1 MKRTVSMIG
10 NAHLDPVW
18 LWPWQEGYQEVKA
31 TFQSALD
38 RMEENADF
46 IFTCACADYYRWVE
60 ENDPAMFEQVRR
72 RVQEGRWAIVGGMW
86 IQPDMNTPSGECIA
100 RQLLYSQRYFK
111 ERFGMTAKVGYN
123 VDTFGHNGMTP
134 QLLRRAGIDSYVWM
148 RPGMQEN
155 ARIPEGTLIWE
166 GLDGSRV
173 TAFRIPDAYCTH
185 REEDR
190 KIDTTLA
197 WADRLG
203 QPVMCFYGVGNHGGG
218 PTKKSL
224 GLIDAYR
231 REAPRGGEVAYASP
245 DDFFRTVAQS
255 GVALPVWR
263 GELQHHASGCYS
275 ATSLIKALNRKTES
289 ALTRSEKFGALSSAL
304 TGHRAGSLRQG
315 WENLLFNQF
324 HDILCGCSIGEAY
337 EDARVQLG
345 EAQSIAAREEN
356 FALQKISWQIDTL
369 QGVPGRKRS
378 KESHFAL
385 WELDGL
391 GTPLIV
397 FNPHPYEVAAPVQ
410 VYGGVKHITDENGA
424 ETPVQIVRASRT
436 NGADKWDSLFVAK
449 VPALGYRLYW
459 VYLGEIGQTTHGDDR
474 PLLTPADNPVS
485 EASPLK
491 ASACRLENDKIALT
505 IDEKTGMPRSLI
517 HKASGKE
524 TLTAPARAQ
533 LFDVSHCDTWAH
545 MVFKFDKAG
554 ECFGESRCTVVENGP
569 VRATLRVT
577 TRCGESTLTQ
587 DYSLTAEGDQI
598 EVRARLDMQKPL
610 HMLKFC
616 YPVAAEN
623 PVARAEVAYGYVER
637 PCDGC
642 EETAHRWM
650 HLGNDAIGL
659 GIVNDGKYSFSAPE
673 NELRFTVANT
683 SVYAD
688 HYGQQHRDEDCRH
701 ADMGL
706 QEFRYALVPCA
717 ASWQEA
723 GLPRRGEVLN
733 QGLVS
738 TAETYHWGK
747 LPAHYEGLR
756 IEAENVSL
764 GALKRSE
771 EDDGWVLRL
780 NETMGRPVCA
790 RIHAPML
797 GRDFQVEL
805 APRSLKTLLL
815 PDDAALPPREVLLT
829 EWEG

>member
-1 MKRTVSMIG
+1 MIHMIG
-10 NAHLDPVW
+10 NAHIDPVW
-18 LWPWQEGYQEVKA
+18 FWHWQEGVQEVLA
-31 TFQSALD
+31 TFRSALD
-38 RMEENADF
+38 RIGETPNF
-46 IFTCACADYYRWVE
+46 IFTAACACYYKWVE
-60 ENDPAMFEQVRR
+60 EIDPNMFREIQERVR
-72 RVQEGRWAIVGGMW
+72 QGRWKIVGGMW
-86 IQPDMNTPSGECIA
+86 IQPDCNMPSGESFA
-100 RQLLYSQRYFK
+100 RQLLLSQRYFRQK
-111 ERFGMTAKVGYN
+111 FGITVKTGYN
-123 VDTFGHNGMTP
+123 VDSFGHAATLPM
-134 QLLRRAGIDSYVWM
+134 LFRHAGIDHYVMQRPEMRENGEIPFPAFVWESPDGSQVTTFRIDSYATGFGDVA
-148 RPGMQEN
+148 Q
-155 ARIPEGTLIWE
+155 RIEH
-166 GLDGSRV
+166 GLDMQKSAGYS
-173 TAFRIPDAYCTH
+173 
-185 REEDR
+185 
-190 KIDTTLA
+190 
-197 WADRLG
+197 
-203 QPVMCFYGVGNHGGG
+203 VMAFYGVGNHGGG
-218 PTKKSL
+218 PTIRNLRSIEAYQASGKDGDQVIFSDP
-224 GLIDAYR
+224 DAYFDALAA
-231 REAPRGGEVAYASP
+231 EGAS
-245 DDFFRTVAQS
+245 
-255 GVALPVWR
+255 LPVWKK
-263 GELQHHASGCYS
+263 ELQHHASGCYS

-345 EAQSIAAREEN
+345 EAQSMAAREEN

-397 FNPHPYEVAAPVQ
+397 FNPHPYEVASSVQ

-436 NGADKWDSLFVAK
+436 NGADKWDSLFTAM

-485 EASPLK
+485 ETSPLK

-650 HLGNDAIGL
+650 HLGNEAIGL

-738 TAETYHWGK
+738 TAETYHRGK

-780 NETMGRPVCA
+780 SETMGRPACA

-815 PDDAALPPREVLLT
+815 PDDATLPPREVLLT

>member
-275 ATSLIKALNRKTES
+275 THS
-289 ALTRSEKFGALSSAL
+289 ASKKLHRQAENAMTRMEKLGVLARVL
-304 TGHRAGSLRQG
+304 TGHQPQAAFVRQG
-315 WENLLFNQF
+315 WNNLLFNEF
-324 HDILCGCSIGEAY
+324 HDVMGGCALPEAL
-337 EDARVQLG
+337 EDACVQLS
-345 EAQSIAAREEN
+345 ETVSIAAREEN
-356 FALQKISWQIDTL
+356 AALQRISWQVDTVK
-369 QGVPGRKRS
+369 GHPDRVRS
-378 KESHFAL
+378 KETDWSL
-385 WELDGL
+385 WANNGQ
-391 GTPLIV
+391 GSPVVV
-397 FNPHPYEVAAPVQ
+397 FNPHGFEAEGDVRIRRPVRC
-410 VYGGVKHITDENGA
+410 VKDDDGNDV
-424 ETPVQIVRASRT
+424 PSQIIRATRT
-436 NGADKWDSLFVAK
+436 NGMDKWDAIFRTR
-449 VPALGYRLYW
+449 VPAMGYRLFW
-459 VYLGEIGQTTHGDDR
+459 IFLEGEEAKNGD
-474 PLLTPADNPVS
+474 LSVS
-485 EASPLK
+485 ETV
-491 ASACRLENDKIALT
+491 LENARLRAEFDAHTGALT
-505 IDEKTGMPRSLI
+505 HLID
-517 HKASGKE
+517 KE
-524 TLTAPARAQ
+524 TGRDALTAPARVR
-533 LFDVSHCDTWAH
+533 LMDIEHCDTWAH
-545 MVFKFDKAG
+545 NVFAFDQPAG
-554 ECFGESRCTVVENGP
+554 AFSGAQIEVIEHGP
-569 VRATLRVT
+569 VRAGLRVT
-577 TRCGESTLTQ
+577 TRLGASELVQ
-587 DYSLTAEGDQI
+587 HYYLYAQGDALHV
-598 EVRARLDMQKPL
+598 EARLNMQEKHRMVKLCFPTDGT
-610 HMLKFC
+610 HD
-616 YPVAAEN
+616 VAEIPYGAIERTGN
-623 PVARAEVAYGYVER
+623 GDEESCQRWAAVQGRAG
-637 PCDGC
+637 
-642 EETAHRWM
+642 
-650 HLGNDAIGL
+650 GL
-659 GIVNDGKYSFSAPE
+659 AVINDGRYSYSCAGG
-673 NELRFTVANT
+673 ELRVTVANT
-683 SVYAD
+683 SIYAD
-688 HYGQQHRDEDCRH
+688 HFGQQQRDASCRYM
-701 ADMGL
+701 DQGEL
-706 QEFRYALVPCA
+706 VFSYEIVPYAGA
-717 ASWQEA
+717 WQDA
-723 GLPRRGEVLN
+723 GLNRRAALLN
-733 QGLVS
+733 QPMPHVV
-738 TAETYHWGK
+738 ETYHDGP
-747 LPAHYEGLR
+747 LGSEYRGLE
-756 IEAENVSL
+756 IDAENVDI
-764 GALKRSE
+764 GAFKRA
-771 EDDGWVLRL
+771 EDDAGYVLRL
-780 NETMGRPVCA
+780 SETVGRAVKANVHVPL
-790 RIHAPML
+790 L
-797 GRDFQVEL
+797 GRRLEIGM
-805 APRSLKTLLL
+805 APFEIRTFYL
-815 PDDAALPPREVLLT
+815 PDDAAQETREVLLT
-829 EWEG
+829 ELAEG

>member
-1 MKRTVSMIG
+1 
-10 NAHLDPVW
+10 
-18 LWPWQEGYQEVKA
+18 
-31 TFQSALD
+31 
-38 RMEENADF
+38 
-46 IFTCACADYYRWVE
+46 
-60 ENDPAMFEQVRR
+60 
-72 RVQEGRWAIVGGMW
+72 
-86 IQPDMNTPSGECIA
+86 
-100 RQLLYSQRYFK
+100 
-111 ERFGMTAKVGYN
+111 
-123 VDTFGHNGMTP
+123 
-134 QLLRRAGIDSYVWM
+134 
-148 RPGMQEN
+148 
-155 ARIPEGTLIWE
+155 
-166 GLDGSRV
+166 
-173 TAFRIPDAYCTH
+173 
-185 REEDR
+185 
-190 KIDTTLA
+190 
-197 WADRLG
+197 
-203 QPVMCFYGVGNHGGG
+203 
-218 PTKKSL
+218 
-224 GLIDAYR
+224 
-231 REAPRGGEVAYASP
+231 
-245 DDFFRTVAQS
+245 
-255 GVALPVWR
+255 
-263 GELQHHASGCYS
+263 
-275 ATSLIKALNRKTES
+275 
-289 ALTRSEKFGALSSAL
+289 
-304 TGHRAGSLRQG
+304 
-315 WENLLFNQF
+315 
-324 HDILCGCSIGEAY
+324 
-337 EDARVQLG
+337 
-345 EAQSIAAREEN
+345 
-356 FALQKISWQIDTL
+356 
-369 QGVPGRKRS
+369 
-378 KESHFAL
+378 
-385 WELDGL
+385 
-391 GTPLIV
+391 
-397 FNPHPYEVAAPVQ
+397 
-410 VYGGVKHITDENGA
+410 
-424 ETPVQIVRASRT
+424 
-436 NGADKWDSLFVAK
+436 
-449 VPALGYRLYW
+449 
-459 VYLGEIGQTTHGDDR
+459 
-474 PLLTPADNPVS
+474 
-485 EASPLK
+485 
-491 ASACRLENDKIALT
+491 
-505 IDEKTGMPRSLI
+505 
-517 HKASGKE
+517 
-524 TLTAPARAQ
+524 
-533 LFDVSHCDTWAH
+533 

-554 ECFGESRCTVVENGP
+554 ECFGESRCAVVENGP

-738 TAETYHWGK
+738 TAETYHRGK

-780 NETMGRPVCA
+780 SETMGRPACA

-815 PDDAALPPREVLLT
+815 PDDATLPPREVLLT